1 MKEVLNLNLNSR
13 LKEVRLNLGLS
24 QEYFGKK
31 IGLTRSAVSKLETN
45 SRGVTKQTI
54 KTISREFNVNENWLK
69 TGEGNMFIEL
79 SKSEL
84 AANVV
89 GRLLSEDD
97 EFVQSV
103 FIALG
108 QMSKDEWAVIKKLVD
123 KIKDND

>member
-1 MKEVLNLNLNSR
+1 MNLNSR

-24 QEYFGKK
+24 QEDFGKK

-97 EFVQSV
+97 EFVKSV